1 MLKTNLQSS
10 RKQFE
15 FKLLPKN
22 KLERQNID
30 GARYYVSPEG
40 EKFKSVTSILGEKMD
55 KTYLYEWRKRVG
67 EETAN
72 KISTQ
77 AAVRGTQFHTI
88 CEKYLLGEDY
98 ISKSMPTTLSMF
110 KGIQSILDE
119 KIGIIYGLEH
129 FLYSTRLMAAG
140 TADLI
145 CQYDSYN
152 SIVDFKTSK
161 RIKKEEDIE
170 SYFLQATA
178 YALMVEERYGIYVP
192 QIVIIMAIDH
202 EEPKIFIKE
211 KLHYLKRVNEIFCS

>member
-1 MLKTNLQSS
+1 MNSKSS
-10 RKQFE
+10 RKSFD

-30 GARYYVSPEG
+30 GARVYVSPEG

-67 EETAN
+67 EAEAN
-72 KISTQ
+72 RISTQ

-98 ISKSMPTTLSMF
+98 VKKSMPTTLDMF
-110 KGIQSILDE
+110 KQIRGILDDNV
-119 KIGIIYGLEH
+119 GTIYGLEH
-129 FLYSTRLMAAG
+129 FLYSRRLQAAG

-145 CQYDSYN
+145 CEYDSWN
-152 SIVDFKTSK
+152 SVVDFKTSR

-170 SYFLQATA
+170 NYFLQATA
-178 YALMVEERYGIYVP
+178 YALMVEERYGFYVP

-202 EEPKIFIKE
+202 EEPRVFVKQ
-211 KLHYLKRVNEIFCS
+211 KLHYLKRVNEIFCSF